1 MDTGE
6 SSRVGFLLRPA
17 SLPLMREV
25 AKPQVL
31 TEGEIHRSE
40 KRRTGKVVVRDFLS
54 LSQLR

>member
-1 MDTGE
+1 MKIHRLD
-6 SSRVGFLLRPA
+6 FLLRPA
-17 SLPLMREV
+17 SLYLMREV

-54 LSQLR
+54 LSQLH

>member
-1 MDTGE
+1 MNLHGLD
-6 SSRVGFLLRPA
+6 FLLRPA

-31 TEGEIHRSE
+31 TEGEIYRSE
-40 KRRTGKVVVRDFLS
+40 KRRIGKVVVRDFLS